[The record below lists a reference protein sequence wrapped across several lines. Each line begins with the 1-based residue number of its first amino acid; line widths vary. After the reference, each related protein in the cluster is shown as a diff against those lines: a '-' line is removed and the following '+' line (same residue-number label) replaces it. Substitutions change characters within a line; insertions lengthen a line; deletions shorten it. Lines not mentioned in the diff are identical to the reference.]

1 MDVDQEVS
9 RQLGILWNLRD
20 LFLEACHSEQQV
32 GLGQALE
39 PFDVH
44 TWQQDHRDLSSL
56 SGPHTS
62 SSDFRAVFEFI
73 CLFRPALLQPLA
85 TAAGVEAQQC
95 ILARLCDLSCR
106 ALTLTG

>member
-1 MDVDQEVS
+1 MWIRRLVANLASFGIYVTCFLKLAILNS
-9 RQLGILWNLRD
+9 KSASVKPSNPLMSILG
-20 LFLEACHSEQQV
+20 SK
-32 GLGQALE
+32 
-39 PFDVH
+39 
-44 TWQQDHRDLSSL
+44 DHRDLSSL

-106 ALTLTG
+106 ALTG